1 MTGEVLV
8 GSVVQPDG
16 HLRHARVVVDGR
28 LIASVELGGP
38 AGDEPIIAAGFID
51 LQVNGVHGHDA
62 GAGPEAIAAIAAFL
76 PRTGVTGFLPTMI
89 SRPLAQGRRFV
100 VAAEAAGRTAGGA
113 RVLGAHLE
121 GPFLSPQKAGAHD
134 PDCLLL
140 PTPERLARVLERP
153 PRMMT
158 VAPELVDGLH
168 AVRTL
173 AGAGVVVSVGHS
185 AATYEEGLAAF
196 DAGARFATHLFNTMP
211 PLHHRLPGL
220 VGAVLDDAR
229 VCAGIV
235 ADGVHVHPALL
246 AVAGRVKGTGR
257 LALTTDQV
265 AAAAAPPG
273 RYRLSGREVVRDG
286 GAVRLA
292 DGTLAG
298 SAATMDLLVRNAA
311 ERFGLYRAL
320 AMASRTPARVLGLRR
335 RGRVAAGCDA
345 DLVVLDRDLC
355 VLRTLVGGRTV
366 YAA

>member
-1 MTGEVLV
+1 MTREVLL
-8 GSVVQPDG
+8 GSLVQPDG
-16 HLRHARVVVDGR
+16 QLRQARVVVEGER
-28 LIASVELGGP
+28 IASVELGGP
-38 AGDEPIIAAGFID
+38 GAGDPIIAAGFID
-51 LQVNGVHGHDA
+51 LQVNGVAGHDA
-62 GAGPEAIAAIAAFL
+62 GTGSEAIAAISEFL

-89 SRPLAQGRRFV
+89 SRPLAQGRHFV
-100 VAAEAAGRTAGGA
+100 VAAEAAARAAAGA

-121 GPFLSPQKAGAHD
+121 GPFLSRDRPGAHD
-134 PDCLLL
+134 PDCFLL
-140 PTPERLARVLERP
+140 PTPERLASVLERP

-158 VAPELVDGLH
+158 VAPELLDGLH

-173 AGAGVVVSVGHS
+173 ARAGVVVSVGHS

-229 VCAGIV
+229 VSAGII

-246 AVAGRVKGTGR
+246 AVAARVKGAGR

-273 RYRLSGREVVRDG
+273 RYLLAGREVVRDG
-286 GAVRLA
+286 DAVRLT
-292 DGTLAG
+292 DGTMAG

-311 ERFGLYRAL
+311 ERLGLYRAL

-335 RGRVAAGCDA
+335 RGRVAAGYDA
-345 DLVVLDRDLC
+345 DLVVLGSDLC
-355 VLRTLVGGRTV
+355 VRRTLVGGRAV